1 MKRAIGLFVTICAV
15 GLICSPA
22 RADVIFSIAPATI
35 SANPG
40 DVGDQFDVV
49 LKNTGPGSISVAGF
63 NFEVSVTNP
72 DITLTGADFS
82 TVAFPYIFAGNSF
95 DQNNLLTLNYTS
107 GQTLDASDTSNDGTG
122 VTLAP
127 GDSLALGDVLFSI
140 ANPAAAGPFT
150 VSFSGGLGPSGANN
164 LSDPSSGNAINVDDS
179 FSGTISISGTSTVP
193 EPSTSLPLAAA
204 LLIAAFFAH
213 KRRRH
218 TV

>member
-1 MKRAIGLFVTICAV
+1 MERAIGIFVTICAV

-82 TVAFPYIFAGNSF
+82 TVASPYIFAGNSF
-95 DQNNLLTLNYTS
+95 DQNIPLTLNYTS
-107 GQTLDASDTSNDGTG
+107 GQKLDASDTSNDGSG
-122 VTLAP
+122 VTLAS
-127 GDSLALGDVLFSI
+127 GGSLALGDVLFSI

-150 VSFSGGLGPSGANN
+150 VSFSGGLGPTGANN
-164 LSDPSSGNAINVDDS
+164 LSDRFGNPINVDGS
-179 FSGTISISGTSTVP
+179 FSGTISISGTNTVP
-193 EPSTSLPLAAA
+193 EPAIALPLAAA

-218 TV
+218 TA